1 MDSRFR
7 SISLGCLVLGLLI
20 AQGASAQTCGT
31 GTCTAEQFCYQ
42 GDGYLVDSAE
52 CILFQAPFP
61 LGQALLSDYG
71 GFSPGDHVR
80 VEGCAEPL
88 GFSMCMVSGFS
99 IRDNT
104 IESADPPPEVPAL
117 GFSGRAIA
125 ILLVA
130 GTALW
135 LRNRFR

>member
-1 MDSRFR
+1 MDSRFL
-7 SISLGCLVLGLLI
+7 SISLGCLALGILI

-31 GTCTAEQFCYQ
+31 GTCTGDQFCYQ
-42 GDGYLVDSAE
+42 GDGYLVDPGFQ
-52 CILFQAPFP
+52 CILFQAP
-61 LGQALLSDYG
+61 LMQAVLSNYG

-80 VEGCAEPL
+80 VEGCAEPI
-88 GFSMCMVSGFS
+88 GFSTCMVSGYQIS
-99 IRDNT
+99 NNT
-104 IESADPPPEVPAL
+104 IESADPEPEVPAL

-135 LRNRFR
+135 LGKRFR

>member
-7 SISLGCLVLGLLI
+7 SISLGCLALGVLI
-20 AQGASAQTCGT
+20 AQAASAQTCGT
-31 GTCTAEQFCYQ
+31 ATCTAEEFCYQ

-52 CILFQAPFP
+52 CILFEAP
-61 LGQALLSDYG
+61 LMLALLSNLG
-71 GFSPGDHVR
+71 GFSLGDHVH

-88 GFSMCMVSGFS
+88 GFSICMVSGFS

-104 IESADPPPEVPAL
+104 IESADPQPEVPAL
-117 GFSGRAIA
+117 GFSGRAFA

-135 LRNRFR
+135 LGKGFR